1 MRQRQ
6 INIRLSDEEHDALK
20 TAAEAEGTT
29 IAAFVRS
36 AALDAAA
43 VPDPDTEE
51 HTFPTWLIFLL
62 SVLHPRRGRDAG
74 SAG

>member
-6 INIRLSDEEHDALK
+6 INIRLSDEEHQALK

-36 AALDAAA
+36 AALEA
-43 VPDPDTEE
+43 VSSLDTETE
-51 HTFPTWLIFLL
+51 PGFPAWLLFLI
-62 SVLHPRRGRDAG
+62 SVLHPSKRDAG

>member
-6 INIRLSDEEHDALK
+6 INVRLSDEEHEALK

-29 IAAFVRS
+29 IAAFVRA
-36 AALDAAA
+36 AALDAVASL
-43 VPDPDTEE
+43 DTGTEPG
-51 HTFPTWLIFLL
+51 FPAWLLFLM
-62 SVLHPRRGRDAG
+62 SVLHPSRKRDAG